1 MRHRPRHALRATAAV
16 DHEHEQ
22 QIRHLGE
29 CVNPDRPQGEPTTN
43 AYLSRPFC
51 VQELRWARE
60 AGIPIQPVIRSAD
73 KQRIGDFLGAA
84 PEDLNAGIAMADFG
98 NKDDGYADYDD
109 GLDDTDLA
117 SEALLGRTQ
126 F

>member
-1 MRHRPRHALRATAAV
+1 M
-16 DHEHEQ
+16 
-22 QIRHLGE
+22 
-29 CVNPDRPQGEPTTN
+29 
-43 AYLSRPFC
+43 
-51 VQELRWARE
+51 QELRWARK

-109 GLDDTDLA
+109 GLDDNDLA